1 MKAFVC
7 TREHGVWE
15 TYKEIFAV
23 TTSEKKASE
32 LCLAQPKRNFAT
44 WEEFEI
50 TN

>member
-7 TREHGVWE
+7 TREYGVWE

-32 LCLAQPKRNFAT
+32 LCLTHAET

>member
-1 MKAFVC
+1 MKVFVC

-23 TTSEKKASE
+23 TSTEEKASE
-32 LCLAQPKRNFAT
+32 LCQTMNET

-50 TN
+50 EE